1 MSQPPPDL
9 SRLRIER
16 DRPTTKVRRG
26 FRLNLWLFLGALG
39 VLAMALLARGGGGVE
54 VTTANVEFSGAG
66 GGGGG
71 GGLTAS
77 GYVEARTTAS
87 VSSKI
92 SGRLE
97 YLGVSEGDPVS
108 QGQVIA
114 RLESAD
120 YQALLEQQKAEVAL
134 TQATL
139 AESKATREQ
148 LRRDLARTEELLKD
162 QVVSNQEAERMRAS
176 LEEAEAR
183 VASAE
188 ARILVARSGVAV
200 ASANLENTYIRAPFD
215 GTVLRRDA
223 ELGELVAPSVAGG
236 GLTRGAVATIADLS
250 DLEVEV
256 DVNEAYI
263 GRVRN
268 GQPARVTLDAYP
280 DTTFRGEVRQ
290 VMPTADRQRATVQ
303 VKVRIVDQDP
313 RILPEMGARVEF
325 TEQAAAGAPAR
336 VRILLPAE
344 AAREESGQ
352 SYVWLVRGGKLER
365 RDVELGPVSGDR
377 REVRS
382 GLSGG
387 ERVVIDGPANL
398 RAGMKVKNGS

>member
-1 MSQPPPDL
+1 MSQTPPDL

-16 DRPTTKVRRG
+16 DRPTTQVRRG
-26 FRLNLWLFLGALG
+26 FRLNLWLFLGAL
-39 VLAMALLARGGGGVE
+39 VVVAILALLTRGGGGVE
-54 VTTANVEFSGAG
+54 VTTANVEFSGS

-97 YLGVSEGDPVS
+97 YLGVSEGDPVKA
-108 QGQVIA
+108 GQVIA

-183 VASAE
+183 VSSAE

-263 GRVRN
+263 GRVSN

-303 VKVRIVDQDP
+303 VKVRIVDLDP

-325 TEQAAAGAPAR
+325 TEQGAAGAPAR

-344 AAREESGQ
+344 AAREESGR

-365 RDVELGPVSGDR
+365 REVDLGPVSGAK

-387 ERVVIDGPANL
+387 ETVVIDGPASLQN
-398 RAGMKVKNGS
+398 GMKVKKAS